1 MIKDSVTIQP
11 FGIEFYV
18 LATETNVEDTNAESL
33 LNIEASKIGIG
44 KQSFTDS
51 DTREWQSAFDYGY
64 KDGKQVA
71 VIYIHKKQISMSAL
85 LHELI
90 HALNWI
96 NKHYNICTEYGKDE
110 SVACF
115 FEYLVSEMVN
125 LLKRNSIRITN
136 YKLQ

>member
-1 MIKDSVTIQP
+1 
-11 FGIEFYV
+11 
-18 LATETNVEDTNAESL
+18 
-33 LNIEASKIGIG
+33 
-44 KQSFTDS
+44 
-51 DTREWQSAFDYGY
+51 
-64 KDGKQVA
+64 
-71 VIYIHKKQISMSAL
+71 MSAL